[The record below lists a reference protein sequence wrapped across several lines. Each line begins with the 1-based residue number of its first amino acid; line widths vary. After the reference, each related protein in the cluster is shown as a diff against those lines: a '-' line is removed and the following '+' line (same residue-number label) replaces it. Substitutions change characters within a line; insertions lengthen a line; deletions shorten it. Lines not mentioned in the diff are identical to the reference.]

1 MAGEEIKAP
10 HFLGAAVIAQIKT
23 FGRQVSTWEVIDG
36 QQRLTTFQLFLAALR
51 DVAQKNESAY
61 TAEID
66 KYLFNTG
73 VMENAKIERYKLWP
87 SYMDRESFVN
97 IVDPHIDISEL
108 GIQSAKLDGYVRRSV
123 LVYEYL
129 KVELNT
135 CLLYTSP
142 SPRDRQKSRMPSS
155 A

>member
-108 GIQSAKLDGYVRRSV
+108 GIQSAKLVRR
-123 LVYEYL
+123 YL
-129 KVELNT
+129 CEGRLCSQTTLCPYKLS
-135 CLLYTSP
+135 LIHI
-142 SPRDRQKSRMPSS
+142 
-155 A
+155 